1 MQYQEIVNEQG
12 ERFLLPLLAVGAAI
26 TLPFWLARR
35 PCCIVP
41 YPVAYPTYFTMPY
54 PYPYPMPKPYPYP
67 LPPDNQQTPIPQ
79 GTLRGAVRP

>member
-12 ERFLLPLLAVGAAI
+12 ERFLLPLISVGAAI

-41 YPVAYPTYFTMPY
+41 YPVAYPTYLPMPY
-54 PYPYPMPKPYPYP
+54 PYPVPKPYSYP
-67 LPPDNQQTPIPQ
+67 LPLANPQTPILQ
-79 GTLRGAVRP
+79 GLVRFAVRP